1 MPLSDN
7 AKILVKYKRAVYFG
21 FIIAVATAIITTII
35 LTILA
40 LNAIA
45 VVIYLVSNK
54 NEEALCYFAMGIIC
68 GITNL
73 IGYIYFVI
81 RKRYEKRNFK
91 ALLVDTNGNK
101 YYCESAEADY
111 FIYDCE
117 EIGEVKFD
125 RTTVDSYKIT
135 DGWLKCHCNKTSDG
149 WIKSA
154 RYTPLKICLKENA
167 KYIKKH

>member
-1 MPLSDN
+1 M
-7 AKILVKYKRAVYFG
+7 
-21 FIIAVATAIITTII
+21 TTIITTII

-45 VVIYLVSNK
+45 VIIYLASNE
-54 NEEALCYFAMGIIC
+54 NEDAVCYFAMGVIC

-73 IGYIYFVI
+73 VSYVYYTIQKAY
-81 RKRYEKRNFK
+81 KKKNFK

-101 YYCESAEADY
+101 YYCESAKADY

-125 RTTVDSYKIT
+125 RETVDSYKIT
-135 DGWLKCHCNKTSDG
+135 DGWRKDDCQKIADA
-149 WIKSA
+149 WILSA
-154 RYTPLKICLKENA
+154 RYPPLKICLKENA
-167 KYIKKH
+167 KYLKKPLDK

>member
-1 MPLSDN
+1 MTT
-7 AKILVKYKRAVYFG
+7 
-21 FIIAVATAIITTII
+21 IIATII

-40 LNAIA
+40 LNTIA

-54 NEEALCYFAMGIIC
+54 NEDAVCYFAMGVIC

-73 IGYIYFVI
+73 ISYIYSVI
-81 RKRYEKRNFK
+81 MTAYKKKNFK

-101 YYCESAEADY
+101 YYCESAEVDY
-111 FIYDCE
+111 FIYDDE

-125 RTTVDSYKIT
+125 RETVNSYKIT
-135 DGWLKCHCNKTSDG
+135 DGWRKADCRKIADS
-149 WIKSA
+149 WILSA

-167 KYIKKH
+167 KYIKKPLDK

>member
-1 MPLSDN
+1 M
-7 AKILVKYKRAVYFG
+7 
-21 FIIAVATAIITTII
+21 TTIITTII

-45 VVIYLVSNK
+45 VIIYLVSNK
-54 NEEALCYFAMGIIC
+54 NEDAVCYFAMGTIC
-68 GITNL
+68 GITNR
-73 IGYIYFVI
+73 ISYIYSVI
-81 RKRYEKRNFK
+81 MTAYKKKNFK

-125 RTTVDSYKIT
+125 RETVDKYT
-135 DGWLKCHCNKTSDG
+135 MADGWRKYDCQKMADG

-167 KYIKKH
+167 KYIKKPLDK

>member
-1 MPLSDN
+1 M
-7 AKILVKYKRAVYFG
+7 
-21 FIIAVATAIITTII
+21 TTIITTII

-45 VVIYLVSNK
+45 VIIYLVSNK
-54 NEEALCYFAMGIIC
+54 NEDAVCYFAMGVIC

-73 IGYIYFVI
+73 ISYVYSVIQKVYI
-81 RKRYEKRNFK
+81 KKNFK

-101 YYCESAEADY
+101 YYCESADADY
-111 FIYDCE
+111 FIYDDE

-125 RTTVDSYKIT
+125 RATVDNYKIT
-135 DGWLKCHCNKTSDG
+135 DGWMKCHCNKIADS
-149 WIKSA
+149 WILSA

-167 KYIKKH
+167 KYLKKPLDK